1 MELVCPRPK
10 CTEHLKKSSLMHRDR
25 KLWCNVCTFR
35 IKEAP
40 YSCVRCDVDYCQGCY
55 EIKRNAQWR
64 TGGALRTRQFVQAS
78 PRQPTPI
85 RRARFEDDEE
95 EDDPLDDGVEADEEE
110 AAPKRQYVRN
120 SPVKG
125 KRCSKL
131 PFRDPSLDPLDND
144 GHVKTAK
151 QIGNEHSMWTQKVH
165 DHTEYVLET
174 VCFIAARTACTFHC
188 RHHRRKHFRD
198 TCARV

>member
-40 YSCVRCDVDYCQGCY
+40 YSCVRCDVDYCQSCY

-110 AAPKRQYVRN
+110 AAPNRQYVRN

-131 PFRDPSLDPLDND
+131 PFRRKLPASCVRHFAQRVGNDEVVHTRHPASCRGSLRE
-144 GHVKTAK
+144 GT
-151 QIGNEHSMWTQKVH
+151 GR
-165 DHTEYVLET
+165 
-174 VCFIAARTACTFHC
+174 AAVTSGRN
-188 RHHRRKHFRD
+188 
-198 TCARV
+198 